1 MIRGVVFDLDGTLLD
16 HDGAELAAL
25 SKLYPTLL
33 DADDE
38 PRRWLSFPEFAAAWH
53 DAAERGWQRYVAG
66 ELSFAEQRTWR
77 VQQVIALQDGA
88 GASGRPLTEQEVSDI
103 FDRYLVMYEKSWSLY
118 PDVLPCLEALAAY
131 PLGMITNGDGKQQR
145 QKLGQLD
152 IAERFR
158 SVLVS
163 GDVGVAKPQREIF
176 ERSAEELGFHPSEL
190 LFIGDNPEN
199 DVRGAMQ
206 AGWHAIWLNRTG
218 SEQEVAARM
227 VDDLSDI
234 PHLIAGGFPRLP

>member
-33 DADDE
+33 DGDDE
-38 PRRWLSFPEFAAAWH
+38 PRQWLPFPEFAAAWH
-53 DAAERGWQRYVAG
+53 EAAERGWQRYVAG
-66 ELSFAEQRTWR
+66 ELSFAEHRTWR
-77 VQQVIALQDGA
+77 VQQVIALQDETGA
-88 GASGRPLTEQEVSDI
+88 GGRPLSEQEVSDI
-103 FDRYLVMYEKSWSLY
+103 FDRYLAMYEKSWSLY
-118 PDVLPCLEALAAY
+118 PDVLLCLEALAAY

-145 QKLGQLD
+145 QKLDQLD

-218 SEQEVAARM
+218 SDQEVAAHM

-234 PHLIAGGFPRLP
+234 PRLVAGGSPRFP